1 MKTASI
7 YPKTLKD
14 MEKQQKVAY
23 WQTKLSDILVSPFNN
38 DVWSA

>member
-1 MKTASI
+1 
-7 YPKTLKD
+7 
-14 MEKQQKVAY
+14 MEKQQRVAY